1 MTGAGAGAGE
11 TVKAK
16 YVAGIDEAGRGPVL
30 GSMVYAIAWCPK
42 AFETKLTSNGF
53 ADSKQLTP
61 EKRDELMAFMRKHR
75 KDRGEGEGGGCIDYA
90 YQSLS
95 AREISGKML
104 DVSRTSLNEIAFE
117 STSVGFTSLPLSSP
131 FFSSFLLSSSSSFV
145 FLHD

>member
-1 MTGAGAGAGE
+1 MTGGE
-11 TVKAK
+11 TKAR

-42 AFETKLTSNGF
+42 TFEAKLTKSGF
-53 ADSKQLTP
+53 TDSKQLTP
-61 EKRDELMAFMRKHR
+61 EKRDELMAFMRNNR
-75 KDRGEGEGGGCIDYA
+75 AGGSSTSSGGAEGEDKGKKIEITEGDGGCIDYA

-117 STSVGFTSLPLSSP
+117 STSVRFPPPSLPPL
-131 FFSSFLLSSSSSFV
+131 
-145 FLHD
+145 